1 MTPAAIGVVGVGAMG
16 GAFAAGLASSTAV
29 IVEDAMSGRAQDV
42 ASALGVL
49 AGDAASCDIVVVA
62 VKPQDLAT
70 TMQAITPRLTV
81 GSVVMSVAAGWSLDR
96 LAAAVPGHPVVR
108 LMPNL
113 AVANGNGVVAMATTV
128 LEVLPPFV
136 SVVLE
141 GINANNIGS
150 TLASFHALR
159 EIFMR
164 IPLDADAVSAVSA
177 LLAPLGA
184 VVVMDE
190 AHFDIATAI
199 GGSGPGFMAYI
210 AKAMED
216 TGVAHGLA
224 RADARAMVQAVIAGT
239 AGLLAHG
246 EDPAE
251 LQARVASP
259 GGTTAA
265 CIAVMHDAGA
275 AGIVERALGAA
286 AGRAAEL

>member
-16 GAFAAGLASSTAV
+16 GAFAAGLASSTTV

-42 ASALGVL
+42 ASALGVV

-62 VKPQDLAT
+62 VKPQDVAT
-70 TMQAITPRLTV
+70 TMQAITPRLSA

-96 LAAAVPGHPVVR
+96 LAAAVPGHAVVR

-113 AVANGNGVVAMATTV
+113 AVANGNGVVAMATT
-128 LEVLPPFV
+128 
-136 SVVLE
+136 
-141 GINANNIGS
+141 G
-150 TLASFHALR
+150 
-159 EIFMR
+159 
-164 IPLDADAVSAVSA
+164 LDADAVSAVSA

-190 AHFDIATAI
+190 AHFEIATAI

-239 AGLLAHG
+239 AGLLEHG

-251 LQARVASP
+251 LQARVTSP

-265 CIAVMHDAGA
+265 CVAVMDDAGA
-275 AGIVERALGAA
+275 AGIVERALDAA
-286 AGRAAEL
+286 ARRAAEL

>member
-16 GAFAAGLASSTAV
+16 GAFAAGLAPFTTV

-42 ASALGVL
+42 ASSLGVL

-62 VKPQDLAT
+62 VKPQDVAA
-70 TMQAITPRLTV
+70 TMQAITPRLSAS
-81 GSVVMSVAAGWSLDR
+81 SVVMSVAAGWSLDR

-113 AVANGNGVVAMATTV
+113 AVANGNGVVAMATT
-128 LEVLPPFV
+128 
-136 SVVLE
+136 
-141 GINANNIGS
+141 G
-150 TLASFHALR
+150 
-159 EIFMR
+159 
-164 IPLDADAVSAVSA
+164 LDDHAVSAAKA

-190 AHFDIATAI
+190 ALFDVATAI

-239 AGLLAHG
+239 AGLLADG

-251 LQARVASP
+251 LQARVTSP

-265 CIAVMHDAGA
+265 CIAVMDDAGA

-286 AGRAAEL
+286 ARRAAEL